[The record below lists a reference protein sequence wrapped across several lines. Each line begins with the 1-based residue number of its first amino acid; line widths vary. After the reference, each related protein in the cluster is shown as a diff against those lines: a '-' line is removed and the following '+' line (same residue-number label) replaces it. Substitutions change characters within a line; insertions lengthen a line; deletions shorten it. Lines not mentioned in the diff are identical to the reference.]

1 MTSSDID
8 LKKIPSELK
17 HISLKMQ
24 QLLERKKLLCVFQ
37 ELRNRAEFGQ
47 SEEAASYQHEI
58 DSIDVKLKQLNER
71 MAELQKAYNRIL
83 GANENENS
91 MKKVSFSS
99 NPPASS
105 GLNVFYVE
113 PPPTQPAPTVIL
125 DVENLPSHPCRTQCP
140 ECQQFIM
147 TETFTSVSSVTWLVC
162 LMTALIGCVAGC
174 CLIPFCLDRFKSITH
189 RCPKCRTAIKTIK
202 KL

>member
-8 LKKIPSELK
+8 LNKIPTELK
-17 HISLKMQ
+17 QISLKMQ

-37 ELRNRAEFGQ
+37 ELRNRAEFEHT
-47 SEEAASYQHEI
+47 EEAASYQHEI
-58 DSIDVKLKQLNER
+58 DSIDDKLNQMSER
-71 MAELQKAYNRIL
+71 IAELHKTYNSFL

-91 MKKVSFSS
+91 MKQVTSTPNS
-99 NPPASS
+99 PTSS
-105 GLNVFYVE
+105 GLNIFYVE
-113 PPPTQPAPTVIL
+113 PPPNIPAPTVIL
-125 DVENLPSHPCRTQCP
+125 DVEKLPPHPCRTQCP

-174 CLIPFCLDRFKSITH
+174 CLIPFCCDRFKSITH